1 MARLILF
8 ILIIAIAGCRSE
20 KAEKCLEPYRALPF
34 SILSNRHLS
43 TSDPMF
49 VFYYNSETVDRGLYL
64 CADSTK
70 QLIPIED
77 GDFYYRVFAPYMSDI
92 LFFNDSLICF
102 KGKEEKDY
110 FWGIK
115 YIWQY
120 ESLPI
125 LDSLPEDFDNIIYC
139 TDRYYKQ
146 FLTIAIPEDQAKQAK
161 EICHFSPNKMNQQ
174 WRHFFE
180 TRETATRNL
189 LTAFQDEK
197 VELPSEIFV
206 RTINLTHNNQ
216 PAVALDTTVSYII
229 MDSLYILKSP
239 KNRKEFLFSK
249 SQVMKLIDY
258 PFFEKGLNCYAVELK
273 SDVSLAAV
281 SNRVYQ
287 RDNGSIY
294 EVPDTFNQRIFNVV
308 MEQDT
313 LGHGYSLSVRLDTE
327 IKDRIQSLPIQKS
340 RNDAETSSRWNIDSI
355 FLQGN
360 RLIKEWLDF
369 NQNNGD
375 VE

>member
-43 TSDPMF
+43 TSDPTF
-49 VFYYNSETVDRGLYL
+49 VFYYNSETIDRGLYL
-64 CADSTK
+64 CVDSTK

-102 KGKEEKDY
+102 KSKEEKDY

-161 EICHFSPNKMNQQ
+161 AICHFSLNKMNQQ

-180 TRETATRNL
+180 TRDTATRNL

-197 VELPSEIFV
+197 VELPSDIFV
-206 RTINLTHNNQ
+206 RTINLAHNNQ

-258 PFFEKGLNCYAVELK
+258 PFFEKGMNCYAVELK

-327 IKDRIQSLPIQKS
+327 IKDRIQSLPIQTS
-340 RNDAETSSRWNIDSI
+340 RNDAETSSCWNIDSI

-360 RLIKEWLDF
+360 RLIKEWLEF
-369 NQNNGD
+369 NQNNSD

>member
-1 MARLILF
+1 
-8 ILIIAIAGCRSE
+8 
-20 KAEKCLEPYRALPF
+20 
-34 SILSNRHLS
+34 
-43 TSDPMF
+43 
-49 VFYYNSETVDRGLYL
+49 
-64 CADSTK
+64 
-70 QLIPIED
+70 
-77 GDFYYRVFAPYMSDI
+77 
-92 LFFNDSLICF
+92 
-102 KGKEEKDY
+102 
-110 FWGIK
+110 
-115 YIWQY
+115 
-120 ESLPI
+120 
-125 LDSLPEDFDNIIYC
+125 
-139 TDRYYKQ
+139 
-146 FLTIAIPEDQAKQAK
+146 
-161 EICHFSPNKMNQQ
+161 
-174 WRHFFE
+174 
-180 TRETATRNL
+180 
-189 LTAFQDEK
+189 
-197 VELPSEIFV
+197 
-206 RTINLTHNNQ
+206 
-216 PAVALDTTVSYII
+216 
-229 MDSLYILKSP
+229 
-239 KNRKEFLFSK
+239 
-249 SQVMKLIDY
+249 MKLIDY